1 MEGTYRF
8 FCYADDTIRLVYSD
22 RRDGRF
28 MRFFDMTA
36 QMFEAVKSP
45 FLEEMFWK
53 WSTGGGELDA
63 EDPRICYMGNN
74 RKGDEA

>member
-1 MEGTYRF
+1 
-8 FCYADDTIRLVYSD
+8 
-22 RRDGRF
+22 
-28 MRFFDMTA
+28 
-36 QMFEAVKSP
+36 MFEAVKSP